1 MVNLIAQEFHQSL
14 DFSYQI
20 IKYLD
25 YKKYIILLEL
35 KNKSIIQYISINCAE
50 ALKNHT
56 NYPLLR
62 ERQNKT
68 VGR

>member
-35 KNKSIIQYISINCAE
+35 KNKSIIQYISFILNF
-50 ALKNHT
+50 KSH
-56 NYPLLR
+56 
-62 ERQNKT
+62 KK
-68 VGR
+68 